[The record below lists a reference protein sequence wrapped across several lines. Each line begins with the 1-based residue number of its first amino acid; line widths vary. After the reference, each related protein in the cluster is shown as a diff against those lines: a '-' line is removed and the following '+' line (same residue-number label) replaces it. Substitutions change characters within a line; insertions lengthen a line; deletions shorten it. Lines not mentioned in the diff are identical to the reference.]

1 MTALRRK
8 SVACLVVTALMNV
21 SLWGQ
26 GPAPAVSDQGI
37 APRIRTA
44 LSAIRQVDLSMV
56 SDLRWRRSDAASINI
71 AVGVMAACVT
81 VMLLLRPVFEQ

>member
-8 SVACLVVTALMNV
+8 SVACLVVTALMNG

-44 LSAIRQVDLSMV
+44 LESAQPGRNITSSVETQKASEPMRDGHV
-56 SDLRWRRSDAASINI
+56 AA
-71 AVGVMAACVT
+71 
-81 VMLLLRPVFEQ
+81 